1 MKLQSTIKSLKK
13 TLKKSN
19 KELDEYINILS
30 NNYANDLVKY
40 QEELLMNICQ
50 EHNLSY
56 EDLHN
61 KHIKSFKKSL
71 KKRKNTNLIENSD
84 SDSESES
91 NEGNSKNESGST
103 KEKSPINILEKIS
116 IQDKTC
122 YIEKEGGIIYNSE
135 VMKIGEVKTNG
146 EYFLYE

>member
-50 EHNLSY
+50 EHNLPY
-56 EDLHN
+56 EELHN

-71 KKRKNTNLIENSD
+71 KKRKNTNLIDNSD
-84 SDSESES
+84 SESESES
-91 NEGNSKNESGST
+91 NEGNSKNDSGNT
-103 KEKSPINILEKIS
+103 KEKSPINILEKVS
-116 IQDKTC
+116 IKDKIC
-122 YIEKEGGIIYNSE
+122 YIEKELGIIYNSE

-146 EYFLYE
+146 DYFLYE